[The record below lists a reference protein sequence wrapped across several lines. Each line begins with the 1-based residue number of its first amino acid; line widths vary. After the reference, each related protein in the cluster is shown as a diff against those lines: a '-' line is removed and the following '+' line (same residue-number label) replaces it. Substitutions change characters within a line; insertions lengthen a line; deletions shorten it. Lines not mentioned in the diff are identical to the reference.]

1 MLLLEDITFRGGIR
15 GRERERRWGYKLLW
29 WREERGEQRWEE
41 EETKIG
47 VKGCFSLSRAALSRS
62 SNSLRSRLSI
72 SSCQPGYCPLLD
84 AVYWRSLLTARSTS
98 ERDDSLNKKVIW
110 PYRSSLIV
118 PSQRSTI
125 EQPISCEESV
135 HGGKTRVPKDKRIEP
150 TVNVIIIER
159 WWAAEGKVGGQRR
172 REGTGLEWALHP
184 LLSSSP
190 LLKCKPTKPPHQY
203 HSSATA
209 SCVCVFS
216 FLNASP
222 FIDRERGRERERE
235 RESTSDRVCSSCGAR
250 VVCVSES
257 VCVTLNRG
265 RGGIVREGEW
275 ERKREREREQTGTEG
290 KSRGQQIWFLL
301 GCEDQTQR
309 DGFLLDVRNCCLT
322 HTHTKQKRSVTIPSF
337 STNFRCV
344 PLILQGFILL
354 LNDLFWNCYWER
366 WSWDGFKS
374 DLWEGGGVGGGSL
387 LDTKSYLPTS
397 NLSFFNFLFIAA
409 CRALVR
415 EQTQSQRGE
424 GDEVLKM
431 KPKRLKKKKKKVG
444 RRRRRKKGIHAIHQ
458 LGK

>member
-72 SSCQPGYCPLLD
+72 SSCQQQRQPGYCPLLD

-275 ERKREREREQTGTEG
+275 ERKRERERADRHRGKISGATDLVFARLWRPNATGWISAWREE
-290 KSRGQQIWFLL
+290 LL
-301 GCEDQTQR
+301 PH
-309 DGFLLDVRNCCLT
+309 T
-322 HTHTKQKRSVTIPSF
+322 HTHKTKKVCNYSF
-337 STNFRCV
+337 LFNQFQMCAADTS
-344 PLILQGFILL
+344 GFYSPFKWLVLKLL
-354 LNDLFWNCYWER
+354 L
-366 WSWDGFKS
+366 
-374 DLWEGGGVGGGSL
+374 
-387 LDTKSYLPTS
+387 
-397 NLSFFNFLFIAA
+397 
-409 CRALVR
+409 R
-415 EQTQSQRGE
+415 EME
-424 GDEVLKM
+424 
-431 KPKRLKKKKKKVG
+431 
-444 RRRRRKKGIHAIHQ
+444 
-458 LGK
+458 LGWF